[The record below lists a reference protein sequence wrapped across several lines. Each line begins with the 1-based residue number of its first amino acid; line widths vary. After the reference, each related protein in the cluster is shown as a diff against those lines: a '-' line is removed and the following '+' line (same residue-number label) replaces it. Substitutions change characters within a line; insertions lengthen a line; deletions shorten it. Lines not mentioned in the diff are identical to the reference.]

1 VTEAV
6 LIFRDPS
13 DREHVFAPILP
24 HCRFED
30 LDMAEERK
38 EMKMRL
44 ERKEAGLTFE
54 VSGE

>member
-1 VTEAV
+1 MTEAV